1 MRASRRPEVGCHRGK
16 LRLRENRRNFSKTPD
31 IGSCPARGEGSNPS
45 SRSDLSG
52 TVRLRQNH
60 ANYKGKPSS
69 TPVDPIPSSRQYPNE
84 SGSIRPPTATHPCQ
98 SAVTTDPRPG
108 RRGGCM
114 ARAARGDQG
123 RHHGDGQGRSMTEPW
138 QTTPRR

>member
-69 TPVDPIPSSRQYPNE
+69 TPVDPIPSSRQYQNE
-84 SGSIRPPTATHPCQ
+84 YGSIRPHTATQKATRLLPNDPGLA
-98 SAVTTDPRPG
+98 AVVDAWPDLPE
-108 RRGGCM
+108 
-114 ARAARGDQG
+114 AIRAGILAMIGAG
-123 RHHGDGQGRSMTEPW
+123 SGKAE
-138 QTTPRR
+138 